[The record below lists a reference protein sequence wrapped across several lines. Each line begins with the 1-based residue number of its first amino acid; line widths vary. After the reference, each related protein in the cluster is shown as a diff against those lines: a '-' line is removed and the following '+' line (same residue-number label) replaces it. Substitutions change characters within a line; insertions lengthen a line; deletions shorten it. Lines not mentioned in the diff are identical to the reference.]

1 MVMMP
6 NNFFSAEHLMRVRQK
21 FASRAVI
28 VVVVAAMG
36 ALATAQTNTPSTQV
50 TRSER
55 MQELAA
61 ELGEK
66 HGYQLEKG
74 EPLKYLPS
82 ADNETRD
89 LLRYTSENYE
99 NWSTPPKEHDFSPF
113 TLILQSDATG
123 QLKYERS
130 HKGATTLADVI
141 QNAFWLM
148 SYEYEC
154 PDGLQNAYI
163 PGDWIFGWDLRD
175 PHKLTHAELATFE
188 KILNDQLKLGVKVG
202 WKTVE
207 RPALVISGNYKARP
221 RGGNIEDQRAA
232 ALSDGMFLIE
242 ARRALSLHPAMMEG
256 TFDDFTDSLG
266 YLLKLP
272 VVNEADTRPAKKLVS
287 WNETG
292 KPVEGEERLTQEHE
306 NRLLTSLQEQMGY
319 DFKIEPRKVKVL
331 SIEAEED

>member
-1 MVMMP
+1 M
-6 NNFFSAEHLMRVRQK
+6 NVRQQL
-21 FASRAVI
+21 ASCSVI
-28 VVVVAAMG
+28 VVAVAAIC
-36 ALATAQTNTPSTQV
+36 ASAIAQTIAPPTQV
-50 TRSER
+50 TRSQR

-66 HGYQLEKG
+66 HGYKLDKG
-74 EPLKYLPS
+74 ETLKYLPS

-99 NWSTPPKEHDFSPF
+99 HWSTPPKEHDFSPF

-130 HKGATTLADVI
+130 HKGATTLADVL

-148 SYEYEC
+148 NYEYEC
-154 PDGLQNAYI
+154 SDGLQNAYI

-175 PHKLTHAELATFE
+175 PHKLTNAELAAFE
-188 KILNDQLKLGVKVG
+188 KILNEQLNLGVKVG

-207 RPALVISGNYKARP
+207 RPALVIHGTYKARP
-221 RGGNIEDQRAA
+221 TGGKIEDQRVA
-232 ALSDGMFLIE
+232 ALSDGVFLVE
-242 ARRALSLHPAMMEG
+242 ARRALSLHPAMMDG
-256 TFDDFTDSLG
+256 TFEDLTDSLC

-272 VVNEADTRPAKKLVS
+272 VVNEADSRPAKKLVS

-292 KPVEGEERLTQEHE
+292 KPIEGEERLTQEHE
-306 NRLLTSLQEQMGY
+306 NRLLESLHEQMGY
-319 DFKIEPRKVKVL
+319 DFKIEPRKVKML
-331 SIEAEED
+331 SIEAVNE

>member
-1 MVMMP
+1 M
-6 NNFFSAEHLMRVRQK
+6 NVRQRI
-21 FASRAVI
+21 ASCSVI
-28 VVVVAAMG
+28 VVVVAAMC
-36 ALATAQTNTPSTQV
+36 ASAIAQTSTPSTQV

-123 QLKYERS
+123 QLTLDRS
-130 HKGATTLADVI
+130 HTGITTLADVI

-163 PGDWIFGWDLRD
+163 PGDWILSWDVGD
-175 PHKLTHAELATFE
+175 KHEPTDAELAAFE
-188 KILNDQLKLGVKVG
+188 EILNNQLNLGVNAS
-202 WKTVE
+202 WKHTE
-207 RPALVISGNYKARP
+207 RPALVISGTYKARP
-221 RGGNIEDQRAA
+221 KGGKFEVERTASI
-232 ALSDGMFLIE
+232 SDGVFLVD

-256 TFDDFTDSLG
+256 TFDNFTRSLG

-272 VVNEADTRPAKKLVS
+272 VVNEAETRPAKKVVT

-292 KPVEGEERLTQEHE
+292 KPVEGEDRLTPEHE
-306 NRLLTSLQEQMGY
+306 EHLLQSLHAQLGY

-331 SIEAEED
+331 SIEAIDP